1 MAHASII
8 NNYADLPVGL
18 YMDIIAVDRSPLG
31 EFDKQVRIISILS
44 GIAEADILALPVP
57 EYKRIAAATEFLI
70 HPCQEGRMAKSYRL
84 GDLVLV
90 PTQDLTKI
98 TAAQYIDFQTLSQEG
113 EEKTVELCSV
123 FLVPKGHKYADGY
136 DIADVQDAIRR
147 HLSVQ
152 DVVTLAAFFFTQVCG
167 INRLFPNLLQ
177 AGDPAHEGPE
187 GEGGD
192 GGGTDGGGDDAPAAG
207 GFADRWGWIANVDL
221 VSDTCRCSWDDAFR
235 MTAIE
240 FFNVVSYAR
249 DKAEKQ
255 KEEIRRWQRTH

>member
-44 GIAEADILALPVP
+44 GMAEADILALPIP

-152 DVVTLAAFFFTQVCG
+152 DVVTLAAFFLRKYVES
-167 INRLFPNLLQ
+167 I
-177 AGDPAHEGPE
+177 
-187 GEGGD
+187 
-192 GGGTDGGGDDAPAAG
+192 
-207 GFADRWGWIANVDL
+207 
-221 VSDTCRCSWDDAFR
+221 VSSLTFCKR
-235 MTAIE
+235 
-240 FFNVVSYAR
+240 
-249 DKAEKQ
+249 
-255 KEEIRRWQRTH
+255 EIRRTRDPKLEAKLELEAKVAEKMLRQLVDSLTGGAG

>member
-18 YMDIIAVDRSPLG
+18 YMEILAVDRTDLG
-31 EFDKQVRIISILS
+31 EFDKQVRIISIIS
-44 GIAEADILALPVP
+44 GMAEADILALPIP
-57 EYKRIAAATEFLI
+57 EYKRIAAETEFLI

-152 DVVTLAAFFFTQVCG
+152 DVVTLAAFFLRKYAES
-167 INRLFPNLLQ
+167 I
-177 AGDPAHEGPE
+177 
-187 GEGGD
+187 
-192 GGGTDGGGDDAPAAG
+192 
-207 GFADRWGWIANVDL
+207 
-221 VSDTCRCSWDDAFR
+221 VSSLTFCKR
-235 MTAIE
+235 
-240 FFNVVSYAR
+240 
-249 DKAEKQ
+249 
-255 KEEIRRWQRTH
+255 EIRRTKDPKAKAEMEAKLTEAETMLRQLAASLTGGAG

>member
-8 NNYADLPVGL
+8 DNYADLPVGL

-44 GIAEADILALPVP
+44 GMAEADILALPIP
-57 EYKRIAAATEFLI
+57 EYKRIAAETEFLI

-152 DVVTLAAFFFTQVCG
+152 DVVTLAAFFLRKYAES
-167 INRLFPNLLQ
+167 I
-177 AGDPAHEGPE
+177 
-187 GEGGD
+187 
-192 GGGTDGGGDDAPAAG
+192 
-207 GFADRWGWIANVDL
+207 
-221 VSDTCRCSWDDAFR
+221 VSSLTFCKR
-235 MTAIE
+235 
-240 FFNVVSYAR
+240 
-249 DKAEKQ
+249 
-255 KEEIRRWQRTH
+255 EIRRTKDPKAKAEMAAKLTEAETMLRQLAASLTGGAG

>member
-18 YMDIIAVDRSPLG
+18 YMDILAVDRSTLG

-44 GIAEADILALPVP
+44 GMAEADILALPVP

-152 DVVTLAAFFFTQVCG
+152 DVVTLAAFFLRKYAELIVFSLTSCK
-167 INRLFPNLLQ
+167 RELRRTR
-177 AGDPAHEGPE
+177 DPKLEAKLELE
-187 GEGGD
+187 
-192 GGGTDGGGDDAPAAG
+192 AK
-207 GFADRWGWIANVDL
+207 V
-221 VSDTCRCSWDDAFR
+221 
-235 MTAIE
+235 
-240 FFNVVSYAR
+240 
-249 DKAEKQ
+249 AEKMLRQ
-255 KEEIRRWQRTH
+255 LVDSLTGGAG

>member
-44 GIAEADILALPVP
+44 GMAEADILALPIP
-57 EYKRIAAATEFLI
+57 EYKRIAAETEFLI

-123 FLVPKGHKYADGY
+123 FLIPKGHKYADGY

-152 DVVTLAAFFFTQVCG
+152 DVVTLAAFFLRKYAES
-167 INRLFPNLLQ
+167 I
-177 AGDPAHEGPE
+177 
-187 GEGGD
+187 
-192 GGGTDGGGDDAPAAG
+192 
-207 GFADRWGWIANVDL
+207 
-221 VSDTCRCSWDDAFR
+221 VSSLTFCKR
-235 MTAIE
+235 
-240 FFNVVSYAR
+240 
-249 DKAEKQ
+249 
-255 KEEIRRWQRTH
+255 EIRRTKDPKAKAEMEAKLTEAETMLRRLAASLTGGAG

>member
-1 MAHASII
+1 MSNAHII
-8 NNYADLPVGL
+8 DNYADLPVGL

-44 GIAEADILALPVP
+44 GMAEADILALPVP

-152 DVVTLAAFFFTQVCG
+152 DVVTLAAFFLRKYAES
-167 INRLFPNLLQ
+167 I
-177 AGDPAHEGPE
+177 
-187 GEGGD
+187 
-192 GGGTDGGGDDAPAAG
+192 
-207 GFADRWGWIANVDL
+207 
-221 VSDTCRCSWDDAFR
+221 VSSLTFCKR
-235 MTAIE
+235 
-240 FFNVVSYAR
+240 
-249 DKAEKQ
+249 
-255 KEEIRRWQRTH
+255 EIRRTKDTKAKAEMEAKLTEAETMLRQLAASLTGGAG

>member
-8 NNYADLPVGL
+8 DNYADLPVGL
-18 YMDIIAVDRSPLG
+18 YMDILAVDRSTLG

-44 GIAEADILALPVP
+44 GMAEADILALPVP

-147 HLSVQ
+147 NLSVQ
-152 DVVTLAAFFFTQVCG
+152 DVVTLAAFFLRKYAES
-167 INRLFPNLLQ
+167 I
-177 AGDPAHEGPE
+177 
-187 GEGGD
+187 
-192 GGGTDGGGDDAPAAG
+192 
-207 GFADRWGWIANVDL
+207 
-221 VSDTCRCSWDDAFR
+221 VSSLTFCKR
-235 MTAIE
+235 
-240 FFNVVSYAR
+240 
-249 DKAEKQ
+249 
-255 KEEIRRWQRTH
+255 EIRRTKDPKAKAEMEAKLTEAETMLRQLAASLTGGAG

>member
-44 GIAEADILALPVP
+44 GMAEADILALPIH

-152 DVVTLAAFFFTQVCG
+152 DVVTLAAFFL
-167 INRLFPNLLQ
+167 RK
-177 AGDPAHEGPE
+177 
-187 GEGGD
+187 
-192 GGGTDGGGDDAPAAG
+192 
-207 GFADRWGWIANVDL
+207 
-221 VSDTCRCSWDDAFR
+221 
-235 MTAIE
+235 
-240 FFNVVSYAR
+240 YAESIGSSLTFCKR
-249 DKAEKQ
+249 
-255 KEEIRRWQRTH
+255 EIRRTKDPKAKAEMEAKLTEAETMLRQLADSLTGGAG

>member
-44 GIAEADILALPVP
+44 GMAEADILALPIP
-57 EYKRIAAATEFLI
+57 EYKRIAAETEFLI

-152 DVVTLAAFFFTQVCG
+152 DVVTLAAFFLRKYAES
-167 INRLFPNLLQ
+167 I
-177 AGDPAHEGPE
+177 
-187 GEGGD
+187 
-192 GGGTDGGGDDAPAAG
+192 
-207 GFADRWGWIANVDL
+207 
-221 VSDTCRCSWDDAFR
+221 VSSLTFCKR
-235 MTAIE
+235 
-240 FFNVVSYAR
+240 
-249 DKAEKQ
+249 
-255 KEEIRRWQRTH
+255 EIRRTKDPKAKAEMAAKLTEAETMLRQLAASLTGGAG

>member
-18 YMDIIAVDRSPLG
+18 YMEILAVDRSSLG

-44 GIAEADILALPVP
+44 GMAEADILALPVP

-123 FLVPKGHKYADGY
+123 FLIPKGHKYADGY

-152 DVVTLAAFFFTQVCG
+152 DVVTLAAFFLRKYAES
-167 INRLFPNLLQ
+167 I
-177 AGDPAHEGPE
+177 
-187 GEGGD
+187 
-192 GGGTDGGGDDAPAAG
+192 
-207 GFADRWGWIANVDL
+207 
-221 VSDTCRCSWDDAFR
+221 VSSLTFCKR
-235 MTAIE
+235 
-240 FFNVVSYAR
+240 
-249 DKAEKQ
+249 
-255 KEEIRRWQRTH
+255 EIRRTKDPKAKAEMEAKLTEAETMLRQLAASLTGVAG

>member
-8 NNYADLPVGL
+8 DNYADLPVGL

-44 GIAEADILALPVP
+44 GMAEADILALPVP

-152 DVVTLAAFFFTQVCG
+152 DVVTLAAFFLRKYAELIVSSITFC
-167 INRLFPNLLQ
+167 NR
-177 AGDPAHEGPE
+177 
-187 GEGGD
+187 
-192 GGGTDGGGDDAPAAG
+192 
-207 GFADRWGWIANVDL
+207 
-221 VSDTCRCSWDDAFR
+221 
-235 MTAIE
+235 
-240 FFNVVSYAR
+240 
-249 DKAEKQ
+249 
-255 KEEIRRWQRTH
+255 EIRRTKDPKAKAEMEAKLTEAETMLRQLAASLTGGAG

>member
-44 GIAEADILALPVP
+44 GMAEADILALPVP
-57 EYKRIAAATEFLI
+57 EYKRIAAETEFLI

-123 FLVPKGHKYADGY
+123 FLIPKGHKYADGY

-152 DVVTLAAFFFTQVCG
+152 DVVTLAAFFLRKYAES
-167 INRLFPNLLQ
+167 I
-177 AGDPAHEGPE
+177 
-187 GEGGD
+187 
-192 GGGTDGGGDDAPAAG
+192 
-207 GFADRWGWIANVDL
+207 
-221 VSDTCRCSWDDAFR
+221 VSSLTFCKR
-235 MTAIE
+235 
-240 FFNVVSYAR
+240 
-249 DKAEKQ
+249 
-255 KEEIRRWQRTH
+255 EIRRTKDPKAKAEMEAKLTEAETMLRQLAASLTGGAG

>member
-8 NNYADLPVGL
+8 DNYADLPVGL
-18 YMDIIAVDRSPLG
+18 YMEILAVDRSPLG

-44 GIAEADILALPVP
+44 GMAEADILALPIP

-136 DIADVQDAIRR
+136 DIADVKDAIRR

-152 DVVTLAAFFFTQVCG
+152 DVVTLAAFFL
-167 INRLFPNLLQ
+167 RK
-177 AGDPAHEGPE
+177 
-187 GEGGD
+187 
-192 GGGTDGGGDDAPAAG
+192 
-207 GFADRWGWIANVDL
+207 
-221 VSDTCRCSWDDAFR
+221 
-235 MTAIE
+235 
-240 FFNVVSYAR
+240 YAELIVFSLTSCKR
-249 DKAEKQ
+249 
-255 KEEIRRWQRTH
+255 EIRRTKDPKAKAEMEAKLTEAETMLRKLAASLTGGAG